1 MVMGYR
7 QDCQP
12 VRGFPFNC
20 SLYNVLLFASMGL
33 SAALSFDSLLILCSP
48 YSFTSTLIDFSLC
61 VCIENFASPLIE
73 VEIVLMLFFEVV

>member
-1 MVMGYR
+1 MVMSYR

-20 SLYNVLLFASMGL
+20 FLYNVLLFVSMGL
-33 SAALSFDSLLILCSP
+33 NAALSFASSLILCSP
-48 YSFTSTLIDFSLC
+48 YSFTSTLISSSLC

-73 VEIVLMLFFEVV
+73 AEIVLMLFFEVV